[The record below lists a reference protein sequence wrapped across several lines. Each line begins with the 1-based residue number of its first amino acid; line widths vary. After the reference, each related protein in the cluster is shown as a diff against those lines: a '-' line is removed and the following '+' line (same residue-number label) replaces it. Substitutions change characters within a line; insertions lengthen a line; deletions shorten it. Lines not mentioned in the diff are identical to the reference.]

1 MKERPEPLCQY
12 SRKTWGVFPPTSL
25 TTHVHWWKHAGDA
38 IVVVFG
44 VSMTSTH
51 QSMYLHHFYS
61 QICGVLVVPSTG
73 GVHVATTASGC
84 AIGEWFC
91 DNSKQIGSG
100 YLAPLLSLRQMGDN
114 SNVCPLAHTSV
125 TIPRYLYD
133 H

>member
-1 MKERPEPLCQY
+1 MKDPESGQSPCANTPAKPGAY
-12 SRKTWGVFPPTSL
+12 SLQLLSL
-25 TTHVHWWKHAGDA
+25 HAGDA